1 MCGEK
6 HVPCMKIWLKFWRY
20 DVASVCPDSV
30 SGPENQALVIHGTL
44 FHLYLWPSSSQGTLL
59 APEKE
64 LVSLC
69 IFANALSV
77 WGLGHRSVEFLM
89 LVLSQE
95 CLRSQSLLV
104 DLFLATPGL
113 VMT

>member
-1 MCGEK
+1 M
-6 HVPCMKIWLKFWRY
+6 
-20 DVASVCPDSV
+20 ASVCPDSV
-30 SGPENQALVIHGTL
+30 SGPENQALVIDGTL
-44 FHLYLWPSSSQGTLL
+44 FHLYLWPGSSQGTLL

-64 LVSLC
+64 LVSPC

-95 CLRSQSLLV
+95 CLRS
-104 DLFLATPGL
+104 
-113 VMT
+113 